1 MCLGTVAIGAV
12 GLTGWFDRVDALKT
26 VLPGL
31 TTMKANTA
39 AAFVAAGLGLSL
51 TLDTAVRR
59 SVKFILGVLVAALGA
74 LTLAEYVFGTR
85 LGLDDLLVADPDP
98 ASMPYP
104 GRMSS
109 ATALAFLSV
118 GIAITLLTS
127 RHRRKVVTAHALT
140 AAPVAIGYLSLA
152 GYAYGVEG
160 LYSFG
165 PFVSVALHTAVG
177 FALLALAILVTRAD
191 EGWAEGYRQRPLARA
206 VLVRLLVLSLT
217 LPFVSG
223 LFIVLGARLGFYK
236 PLFGPAIFASV
247 SALGTI
253 WLALQAAGTVGRA
266 EGEML
271 SANHALA
278 RLNTDL
284 ERQVAE
290 RTREERL
297 TWQVSPELLCIL
309 NPDGSFENANPY
321 WQAALGWSP
330 EELHGRSYAAFV
342 HPDDVQRSA
351 DAFTAVTRG
360 KPVLRFENRYRAKAG
375 GHRWL
380 SWVAVPEG
388 GKVYCSARD
397 VTEDKE
403 RVRLLAERTDDRDRL
418 WAASEDLL
426 VHADYEGRTLRTSP
440 SWAHVFGYSE
450 TFLGST
456 PYMDLVHPDDA
467 ASVSESLRRLEQA
480 RQPVR
485 IANRV
490 RHANGSWRTIAWS
503 LTPEPG
509 RDTFSAVGRDVTAER
524 EADAARAVLE
534 EQLRQAQKME
544 AVGQLTGGVAH
555 DFNNLLTV
563 IRSSTDLLKRPNL
576 REDRRVRY
584 IDAISDTVD
593 RAAKLTGQLLA
604 FARRQSLT
612 PSVFDAG
619 QSVKAIGEMMGPL
632 AGSRINVV
640 TQLPDVP
647 CFLNAD
653 PSQFDTALV
662 NMAVNARDA
671 MDGEGQL
678 TICVRAVDEM
688 PAIRTHRPVAGAYVA
703 ISITDTG
710 CGIAPDRQERIF
722 EPFYTTKGVGQ
733 GTGLGLSQVFGFAKQ
748 SAGEIRVESRVGRGT
763 TFTLYLPRTS
773 EAAKTA
779 EESEPEALMDGHGT
793 SVLIVEDNTDVG
805 TFTNQALTELGYR
818 TVWATDAEAALSE
831 LAKGDGRFDV
841 VFSDVVMPGMNGI
854 DLAREI
860 RRRHRDL
867 PVVLTSGYSHVLAE
881 NGTYGFELLRKPYSI
896 EQLSRVLRKAATWQR
911 RQRLMVVRP

>member
-1 MCLGTVAIGAV
+1 
-12 GLTGWFDRVDALKT
+12 
-26 VLPGL
+26 
-31 TTMKANTA
+31 
-39 AAFVAAGLGLSL
+39 
-51 TLDTAVRR
+51 
-59 SVKFILGVLVAALGA
+59 
-74 LTLAEYVFGTR
+74 
-85 LGLDDLLVADPDP
+85 
-98 ASMPYP
+98 
-104 GRMSS
+104 
-109 ATALAFLSV
+109 
-118 GIAITLLTS
+118 
-127 RHRRKVVTAHALT
+127 
-140 AAPVAIGYLSLA
+140 
-152 GYAYGVEG
+152 
-160 LYSFG
+160 
-165 PFVSVALHTAVG
+165 
-177 FALLALAILVTRAD
+177 
-191 EGWAEGYRQRPLARA
+191 
-206 VLVRLLVLSLT
+206 
-217 LPFVSG
+217 
-223 LFIVLGARLGFYK
+223 
-236 PLFGPAIFASV
+236 
-247 SALGTI
+247 
-253 WLALQAAGTVGRA
+253 
-266 EGEML
+266 
-271 SANHALA
+271 
-278 RLNTDL
+278 
-284 ERQVAE
+284 
-290 RTREERL
+290 
-297 TWQVSPELLCIL
+297 
-309 NPDGSFENANPY
+309 
-321 WQAALGWSP
+321 
-330 EELHGRSYAAFV
+330 
-342 HPDDVQRSA
+342 
-351 DAFTAVTRG
+351 
-360 KPVLRFENRYRAKAG
+360 
-375 GHRWL
+375 
-380 SWVAVPEG
+380 
-388 GKVYCSARD
+388 
-397 VTEDKE
+397 
-403 RVRLLAERTDDRDRL
+403 
-418 WAASEDLL
+418 
-426 VHADYEGRTLRTSP
+426 
-440 SWAHVFGYSE
+440 
-450 TFLGST
+450 
-456 PYMDLVHPDDA
+456 
-467 ASVSESLRRLEQA
+467 
-480 RQPVR
+480 
-485 IANRV
+485 
-490 RHANGSWRTIAWS
+490 
-503 LTPEPG
+503 
-509 RDTFSAVGRDVTAER
+509 
-524 EADAARAVLE
+524 
-534 EQLRQAQKME
+534 ME

-619 QSVKAIGEMMGPL
+619 QSVKAIGEMMGTL
-632 AGSRINVV
+632 TGSRINVV

-793 SVLIVEDNTDVG
+793 SVLIVEANTDVG